1 MYSVVLVE
9 DEDIIRKGIRYSV
22 PWEEHG
28 YVVVGEARN
37 GVEGKE
43 LIQTLNP
50 DIVITDIEM
59 PVMNGLEMIMET
71 KYQYDY
77 VAILL
82 TGYSEFEYA
91 REAIRIG
98 VSDYILKPL
107 NQEEILEALDRA
119 ALECKNI
126 RLLRQENQSRAELKN
141 LSLLSNLKLEEP
153 DDPLVT
159 SILDFITDHYS
170 QKITLSDLAEHVHYS
185 ERYINQR
192 FQKALGTTVIEYL
205 NRYRIQKAIALLQE
219 DKLAISEI
227 GFLCG
232 IGEYKY
238 FNYVFKKYV
247 GCSPKEYKSLF
258 SH

>member
-1 MYSVVLVE
+1 
-9 DEDIIRKGIRYSV
+9 
-22 PWEEHG
+22 
-28 YVVVGEARN
+28 
-37 GVEGKE
+37 
-43 LIQTLNP
+43 
-50 DIVITDIEM
+50 
-59 PVMNGLEMIMET
+59 MNGLEMIMET

-77 VAILL
+77 VVILL

-126 RLLRQENQSRAELKN
+126 RLLRQENESRAELKN
-141 LSLLSNLKLEEP
+141 LSLLSNLNLEESE
-153 DDPLVT
+153 DPLVT

-192 FQKALGTTVIEYL
+192 FQRRWVP
-205 NRYRIQKAIALLQE
+205 R
-219 DKLAISEI
+219 
-227 GFLCG
+227 
-232 IGEYKY
+232 
-238 FNYVFKKYV
+238 
-247 GCSPKEYKSLF
+247 
-258 SH
+258 